1 MDWAGIIASKLVEE
15 EEMSILSAGFVARMH
30 KRATDLKG
38 ESTPISD
45 GKRPN
50 RSFPDEETWKD

>member
-1 MDWAGIIASKLVEE
+1 MDWTGIISSKLAEE
-15 EEMSILSAGFVARMH
+15 EEMSMPTAGFAARMH

-50 RSFPDEETWKD
+50 RSLLDEET

>member
-1 MDWAGIIASKLVEE
+1 MDWTGIIASKLVEE
-15 EEMSILSAGFVARMH
+15 EEMSMPAAGFAARMH

-50 RSFPDEETWKD
+50 RSLPNEET

>member
-1 MDWAGIIASKLVEE
+1 MDWTGIIASKLTEE
-15 EEMSILSAGFVARMH
+15 EEMSMSATGFAARMH

-38 ESTPISD
+38 ESTPIYD

-50 RSFPDEETWKD
+50 RSLLVEET

>member
-1 MDWAGIIASKLVEE
+1 MDWTGIITSELAEE
-15 EEMSILSAGFVARMH
+15 EEMSMPAAGFAARMS
-30 KRATDLKG
+30 KRAMDSKG

-50 RSFPDEETWKD
+50 RSLPDEET